1 MTTGR
6 SSEHFYCKLVAVIE
20 QSFMNPMTI
29 VQGFLASI
37 LLGAMSATLAKGAE
51 KIRIASFSTVLTE
64 IAQQVGADHVNVA
77 GLVKPGQD
85 PHEYQ
90 PTPSDLKQAADA
102 QLILLS
108 GKHLEHYLDKV
119 EQATGARAESLAVG
133 DALPTL
139 KMKAD
144 SEESQA
150 EATTEQNGMIDDPHW
165 WNSVANVE
173 KATTIVRD
181 ALIKLDP
188 ADRVNYEKN
197 AKAYLTK
204 LNALDAWAKRKV
216 AELPRDKRKLVTS
229 HDAFQYVAKD
239 YGFKVYAIEGV
250 STETEPSNRHVAEL
264 IDDIK
269 SQQVKAIFLENT
281 LNPKVSTEITR
292 ETGAKIGGSL
302 YADGLGEGDGSTYEG
317 MFRHNI
323 STIVDALK

>member
-1 MTTGR
+1 MTV
-6 SSEHFYCKLVAVIE
+6 FK
-20 QSFMNPMTI
+20 
-29 VQGFLASI
+29 GFLVFVLFGATSVPLANAS
-37 LLGAMSATLAKGAE
+37 E
-51 KIRIASFSTVLTE
+51 KFKIASFSTVLTE
-64 IAQQVGADHVNVA
+64 IVQQVGANHVNVA

-102 QLILLS
+102 RLILLS
-108 GKHLEHYLDKV
+108 GKHLEHYLDKIQ
-119 EQATGARAESLAVG
+119 QATGAKAESLAVG
-133 DALPTL
+133 DALPSL

-144 SEESQA
+144 PDESQA
-150 EATTEQNGMIDDPHW
+150 VAKEQNGMIDDPHW

-173 KATTIVRD
+173 KATMIVRD
-181 ALIKLDP
+181 ALTKLDP
-188 ADRVNYEKN
+188 ADRADYEEN
-197 AKAYLTK
+197 AKAYLAK
-204 LNALDAWAKRKV
+204 LEALDAWAKRKV

-229 HDAFQYVAKD
+229 HDAFQYLAKD

-250 STETEPSNRHVAEL
+250 STETEPSNRHVATL
-264 IDDIK
+264 IDEIK
-269 SQQVKAIFLENT
+269 SQHVKAIFLENT

-323 STIVDALK
+323 TTVVDSLQ